1 MAGSQKEFELLFKLK
16 ATLGGDFKKSFK
28 EAVDTQKQLRES
40 LKNVNSVQSK
50 IDGFTKQSTAIDKNK
65 QKLEAL
71 RQEHDRLQQEL
82 NETGE
87 PTEALRRKLERN
99 ESQIQQTTA
108 RIKEQEQQLNSLGE
122 ELRQAGVN
130 TDNLTGEN
138 ERLQKSYDKLKSS
151 QETLQ
156 SLNARQQEIQQ
167 SIGKTKSQL
176 TGTLG
181 AITAVG
187 TAIYAGPVK
196 KAAEFQEQ
204 MSTVG
209 AISNASAEDMARL
222 SQKAKEMGAKTAFTA
237 AEAGEAMEYMAMAG
251 WKAEDMMGGIEGI
264 MNLAAASGE
273 DLATTSDIV
282 TDALTAFG
290 MTAKDAGHFS
300 DILAAASSN
309 ANTNV
314 SMMGETFKYVA
325 PLAGTFGFSA
335 EDTALAAG
343 LMANSGIKASQAG
356 TTLRSALSRLVKPT
370 SEMQSTMVELGLA
383 VQQVEHVVDGSKV
396 DKLQGKVADRTAAM
410 QKAQISYN
418 NAVAKYGADSAQA
431 QKSAINLENAKRK
444 LAQTSGDL
452 SSAQA
457 GSNQVVGIQNALLT
471 DGNGKMKSF
480 YEVMVKLRQS
490 FAGMTEEQQT
500 QAAATLFGQ
509 EAMSGMLAV
518 INASDEDFEKLAGSI
533 KDCNGSAEKMA
544 QMKLDNMNGQ
554 ITLMKSAFDA
564 LQVELGELL
573 LPVLTEGIKKL
584 TGVIGVMTTF
594 VRENPEAVKTIAK
607 VVAALATMRVGFLS
621 LKLAGLTG
629 ESGIISIIQKLV
641 GLRAGMIESAATS
654 VSFVTKLKGA
664 GGGILS
670 YFGNVGTALGGV
682 KSAIGNVFSG
692 NAVIGKVT
700 GFLGGIRTK
709 LVSGIAGIAGKAAGA
724 LTGAGSRMVG
734 FILTPFKAIGGRLGG
749 VLSGLGSVIANSP
762 LGRIGAVIG
771 GGISKAFGAVG
782 SLIAPV
788 GNAIKAILGP
798 IGTLAKTAL
807 GPLGGIAAKVLPIVG
822 VVTTVITVFKMVKEH
837 LQEIREFIKKTF
849 GDEALAV
856 FDKVV
861 EVITSVGETIKNIF
875 SDGNIGAAR
884 EKIQE
889 IFGDKGTAVFD
900 KLIGILRSVIPVV
913 QEVIGF
919 LMSNVVPVVENILNL
934 IIGQVIPGIVS
945 FMQSAA
951 PHIMEI
957 VGSVVDF
964 IKEAIPVIA
973 AAIKALMPIISEI
986 IDFISTYVLPAIG
999 DVFSFITSE
1008 VLPIISQMVKALL
1021 PVIQSVLQTLVPA
1034 VTSAV
1039 TTIWNVVSPIIK
1051 GILQAVQAAMPTIL
1065 SIVKAVVTAIG
1076 GVINGLATTLQG
1088 IITFIKGVFTGNW
1101 RQAWEGVKQIFSG
1114 IWESIKS
1121 IAQGV
1126 IDAITGIINGITDKI
1141 SGLMD
1146 KISGAK
1152 SAAGSSKSSSVSIPG
1167 HAKGT
1172 ESTENAF
1179 IAGENGP
1186 ELITGQP
1193 KKVVYTAEETR
1204 NIFAAQRAAA
1214 EAVRTAPTMSA
1225 VKTAPTLT
1233 AGKGSG
1239 SGSKTITINN
1249 NPTIIINGD
1258 KPDDLE
1264 EKLERNNQTLLQ
1276 QVDEKLSGSEDE
1288 GRTRF
1293 E

>member
-50 IDGFTKQSTAIDKNK
+50 IDGFTKQSTAIHKNK

-564 LQVELGELL
+564 LQEELGELL

-692 NAVIGKVT
+692 NAVIGKVI

-900 KLIGILRSVIPVV
+900 KLIGILRSVIPV
-913 QEVIGF
+913 
-919 LMSNVVPVVENILNL
+919 
-934 IIGQVIPGIVS
+934 
-945 FMQSAA
+945 MQSAA

-957 VGSVVDF
+957 VRSVVEF
-964 IKEAIPVIA
+964 IKAAIPVIA
-973 AAIKALMPIISEI
+973 EAIRTLMPVINEI
-986 IDFISTYVLPAIG
+986 INIISTYVLPIIS
-999 DVFSFITSE
+999 DVFTFITST
-1008 VLPIISQMVKALL
+1008 VLPIISQMVQALL
-1021 PVIQSVLQTLVPA
+1021 PVIQNVLQTLVPA

-1051 GILQAVQAAMPTIL
+1051 GILQAVQSAMPTIL
-1065 SIVKAVVTAIG
+1065 SVVRSVVTAIG
-1076 GVINGLATTLQG
+1076 GVINGLATTLNG
-1088 IITFIKGVFTGNW
+1088 IITFITGVFTGNW

-1121 IAQGV
+1121 IAQGA
-1126 IDAITGIINGITDKI
+1126 IDAIASIVNGITDKI

-1152 SAAGSSKSSSVSIPG
+1152 SAASSSKSSSVSIPG

-1172 ESTENAF
+1172 ESTEDAF

>member
-87 PTEALRRKLERN
+87 PTEELRRKLERN

-122 ELRQAGVN
+122 ELREAGVD

-156 SLNARQQEIQQ
+156 NLNARQQEIQQ
-167 SIGKTKSQL
+167 SIGKTKTQL
-176 TGTLG
+176 AGTMG
-181 AITAVG
+181 VISGVAA
-187 TAIYAGPVK
+187 AIYAGPVK
-196 KAAEFQEQ
+196 SAQEYEAALAKVSTIADSTKVPMEKMSKEIMALSNTTGISANLLADDVYNAISAGQDTADAVNFVEYSSKLAKAGFAESAQTLDVLTTILNAYGLEANKVGMVSDMLIQTQNKGKVTVAELSSVMGKIIPTAKSNGVALEQVTAGYAIMTSKGIAAAETTTYMNSMLNEMGKSGTTADKTLRSVAGKGFKELMAEGKSLSEVLNILQEDAVKGGKSLADVFGSAEAGKAAVTLLSNGVNGFNKQVENMRSASEG
-204 MSTVG
+204 VG
-209 AISNASAEDMARL
+209 ATKTAFELMEQTTEAKM
-222 SQKAKEMGAKTAFTA
+222 QKAKNSIGNLMIVIGQTFLPMIGEM
-237 AEAGEAMEYMAMAG
+237 AEAITPVIVKISEFAQANPQLVSTITKVVAG
-251 WKAEDMMGGIEGI
+251 
-264 MNLAAASGE
+264 LAAA
-273 DLATTSDIV
+273 
-282 TDALTAFG
+282 
-290 MTAKDAGHFS
+290 
-300 DILAAASSN
+300 
-309 ANTNV
+309 
-314 SMMGETFKYVA
+314 
-325 PLAGTFGFSA
+325 
-335 EDTALAAG
+335 
-343 LMANSGIKASQAG
+343 
-356 TTLRSALSRLVKPT
+356 
-370 SEMQSTMVELGLA
+370 
-383 VQQVEHVVDGSKV
+383 
-396 DKLQGKVADRTAAM
+396 
-410 QKAQISYN
+410 
-418 NAVAKYGADSAQA
+418 
-431 QKSAINLENAKRK
+431 
-444 LAQTSGDL
+444 
-452 SSAQA
+452 
-457 GSNQVVGIQNALLT
+457 
-471 DGNGKMKSF
+471 
-480 YEVMVKLRQS
+480 
-490 FAGMTEEQQT
+490 
-500 QAAATLFGQ
+500 
-509 EAMSGMLAV
+509 
-518 INASDEDFEKLAGSI
+518 
-533 KDCNGSAEKMA
+533 
-544 QMKLDNMNGQ
+544 
-554 ITLMKSAFDA
+554 
-564 LQVELGELL
+564 
-573 LPVLTEGIKKL
+573 
-584 TGVIGVMTTF
+584 
-594 VRENPEAVKTIAK
+594 
-607 VVAALATMRVGFLS
+607 RVGFLS

-670 YFGNVGTALGGV
+670 YFGNIGTALGGV

-692 NAVIGKVT
+692 SAVIGKVT

-709 LVSGIAGIAGKAAGA
+709 LVSGIAGIAGRAAGA

-734 FILTPFKAIGGRLGG
+734 FILTPFKAIGDRLGG

-782 SLIAPV
+782 SLIAPI

-798 IGTLAKTAL
+798 IGTLAKSAL
-807 GPLGGIAAKVLPIVG
+807 GPLGGIAGKVLPIVG

-837 LQEIREFIKKTF
+837 LQEIREFIKKSF

-900 KLIGILRSVIPVV
+900 KLIGILRSVMPVV

-919 LMSNVVPVVENILNL
+919 LMSNVVPVVEDILNL
-934 IIGQVIPGIVS
+934 IIGQVIPGIIS

-951 PHIMEI
+951 PYIMEI

-964 IKEAIPVIA
+964 IKAAIPVIA
-973 AAIKALMPIISEI
+973 EAIKALMPIISEI
-986 IDFISTYVLPAIG
+986 IEFISTYVLPIVS
-999 DVFSFITSE
+999 DVFSFITST
-1008 VLPIISQMVKALL
+1008 VLPIISQMVQALL
-1021 PVIQSVLQTLVPA
+1021 PVIQNVLQTLVPA
-1034 VTSAV
+1034 VTTAV

-1214 EAVRTAPTMSA
+1214 EAVRTAPTMA
-1225 VKTAPTLT
+1225 AAKTAPTLT

-1239 SGSKTITINN
+1239 SGSKNITINN
-1249 NPTIIINGD
+1249 SPTIIINGD

-1276 QVDEKLSGSEDE
+1276 QVDEKLSSSEDE

>member
-1 MAGSQKEFELLFKLK
+1 LAGSQKEFELLFKLK

-50 IDGFTKQSTAIDKNK
+50 IDGFTKQSTAIHKNK

-564 LQVELGELL
+564 LQEELGELL

-692 NAVIGKVT
+692 NAVIGKVI

-900 KLIGILRSVIPVV
+900 KLIGILRSVIPV
-913 QEVIGF
+913 
-919 LMSNVVPVVENILNL
+919 
-934 IIGQVIPGIVS
+934 
-945 FMQSAA
+945 MQSAA

-957 VGSVVDF
+957 VRSVVEF
-964 IKEAIPVIA
+964 IKAAIPVIA
-973 AAIKALMPIISEI
+973 EAIRTLMPVINEI
-986 IDFISTYVLPAIG
+986 INIISTYVLPIIS
-999 DVFSFITSE
+999 DVFTFITST
-1008 VLPIISQMVKALL
+1008 VLPIISQMVQALL
-1021 PVIQSVLQTLVPA
+1021 PVIQNVLQTLVPA

-1039 TTIWNVVSPIIK
+1039 TTILDVGSPIIK
-1051 GILQAVQAAMPTIL
+1051 GVLKAVQSAMPTIL
-1065 SIVKAVVTAIG
+1065 SVVRSVVTAIG
-1076 GVINGLATTLQG
+1076 GVINGLATTLNG
-1088 IITFIKGVFTGNW
+1088 IITFITGVFTGNW

-1121 IAQGV
+1121 IAQGA
-1126 IDAITGIINGITDKI
+1126 IDAIASIVNGITDKI

-1152 SAAGSSKSSSVSIPG
+1152 SAASSSKSSSVSIPG

-1172 ESTENAF
+1172 ESTEDAF